1 MPRILIL
8 IIFTLTFCTGGFAQ
22 KSTFQTIN
30 IMDDFWK
37 FWEKGEKADIP
48 TRTKLFREMVINP
61 HKEIYE
67 GFANIDDEDLAKYVK
82 DIVPLIPRMRKITQ
96 KLDKELP
103 AAVANFKKTFPDFN
117 WAGTVVFMPNFGMT
131 DSGGGSINGKPYQ
144 MFGVDTIAAQYG
156 ENGNLSVLFSHEL
169 FHLYFGKFHPELGK
183 NREKGEIPLYLL
195 VWNEGLATYVSGR
208 FNPNA
213 TIEEL
218 FLGQK
223 VQTEVAPKMPELA
236 KKIIDNFDNGSPDV
250 WKPFMSASKVN
261 DEIPP
266 RSGYYVGYKIAEEL
280 GEKMSL
286 RKMTKLNGEN
296 LKKEM
301 KKILIKSAK

>member
-1 MPRILIL
+1 MLRILTI
-8 IIFTLTFCTGGFAQ
+8 IIFTLIFYNSAFAQ
-22 KSTFQTIN
+22 KSSFQTIN
-30 IMDDFWK
+30 VMNNFWK
-37 FWEKGEKADIP
+37 YWEQAEKADIP
-48 TRTKLFREMVINP
+48 TRTRLFRETVINP

-67 GFANIDDEDLAKYVK
+67 GFANIGDEDLAGYVK
-82 DIVPLIPRMRKITQ
+82 DVVPLIPRLRKITQ

-117 WAGTVVFMPNFGMT
+117 WTGTVVFMPNFGMT
-131 DSGGGSINGKPYQ
+131 DSGGGLINGKPHQ

-195 VWNEGLATYVSGR
+195 VWNEGLATYLSGR

-213 TIEEL
+213 TIEQL
-218 FLGQK
+218 FLGQE
-223 VQTEVAPKMPELA
+223 VDTEIAPKLPELT
-236 KKIIDNFDNGSPDV
+236 KNILDNFDNGSPDV

-266 RSGYYVGYKIAEEL
+266 RSGYYVGYKIAVEL
-280 GEKMSL
+280 GKKMSL
-286 RKMTKLNGEN
+286 RKLTQLKGED

-301 KKILIKSAK
+301 KKILIKFAK